1 MEVSNKKDV
10 QLTELT
16 EEQMREIDGGSPI
29 AVAAGIAL
37 ALFLIGGC
45 SKEAY

>member
-1 MEVSNKKDV
+1 MKHFFKDV

-16 EEQMREIDGGSPI
+16 EEQMREIDGGNPI

-45 SKEAY
+45 AKEAY